1 MLGRVE
7 IHALGELR
15 QGCDGSAT
23 LCLMPVHPHKHLR
36 KRDSRLAEWI
46 EKIGP
51 LQLPTPAVREPYVAL
66 LEAIAHQQLAG
77 AAARAIWARVVGLFD
92 DGLPCSK
99 RMADMTEEQLRS
111 AGLSRSKALAMKDIC
126 ARVNAGKI
134 PGGSAMAAMTD
145 AEIYEVLL
153 EARGVG
159 TWTVDMLMMFTLCR
173 PDVMPVT
180 DYGVRKGFQ
189 VLYRKRALPT
199 AKQLLKFSEIWQP
212 HRSVAALYLWR
223 IAETAKRPR
232 KKAKKKSLPK

>member
-1 MLGRVE
+1 MTV
-7 IHALGELR
+7 HA
-15 QGCDGSAT
+15 
-23 LCLMPVHPHKHLR
+23 HKHLR
-36 KRDSRLAEWI
+36 KRDARLAEWI
-46 EKIGP
+46 DRLGP
-51 LQLPTPAVREPYVAL
+51 LNLPTPPVREPYVAL

-92 DGLPCSK
+92 DGVPCSK
-99 RMADMTEEQLRS
+99 RMAQMTEERLRS

-126 ARVNAGKI
+126 DRVNSGKI
-134 PGGSAMAAMTD
+134 PNATMMATMPD
-145 AEIYEVLL
+145 AKIYEALL

-199 AKQLLKFSEIWQP
+199 PKQLLKHSEIWQP
-212 HRSVAALYLWR
+212 HRTVAALYLWR
-223 IAETAKRPR
+223 IAESAKKPRRTAKKAAK
-232 KKAKKKSLPK
+232 KKAKKKSLSK